1 MLYVH
6 YCITC
11 DKIHILNGHKKICPA
26 CGKKLHEL
34 KLTFLQYSTL
44 DDTDRQNC
52 LRGFMTG
59 FPAELIL
66 RKCDNQKN
74 KRRAE
79 HLLVTEQVVTH
90 IGYNAARST

>member
-1 MLYVH
+1 
-6 YCITC
+6 
-11 DKIHILNGHKKICPA
+11 
-26 CGKKLHEL
+26 
-34 KLTFLQYSTL
+34 
-44 DDTDRQNC
+44 
-52 LRGFMTG
+52 MTG

>member
-34 KLTFLQYSTL
+34 KLTFCSTVHL
-44 DDTDRQNC
+44 TIPTGKNC